1 MHETTLDCCPS
12 CECGTLPAEFV
23 RVRYYFGQRL
33 GVMELSDE
41 ALYHAGKM
49 AFHNARLHGFG
60 VVCGL
65 KVVKQKP
72 PAGTQS
78 TVLRVS
84 TGAAI
89 DPCGREVVVGI
100 DQCIDV
106 AAWFA
111 RNKNR
116 PELSGWT
123 AGTTQTLRVA
133 IRYRECPSD
142 PGPAPRDPCGCDNGG
157 CEYGRVRESFELAL
171 FTEDEKVCGAAPFP
185 PTDALLQVFEGAGP
199 SGSAGDPA
207 TALTQGIDT
216 LIASACPAPGGDLWL
231 CLASVD
237 VTLDSTPVPID
248 LSEPDNT
255 IPARRTLL
263 PTNALQ
269 AMLLDLAAS
278 GASSGLLA
286 GGPRPGALAFA
297 PDPGNPATAGTLR
310 VAITL
315 AKAGSPPADVP
326 LVDATFDPAS
336 LEISRLDAGGWTDI
350 TPAGGV
356 SYDAASSPPAIQV
369 VFTQDLEPSKPFVLA
384 FQPDPAAPTV
394 DANGGPLNPF
404 VRRFRFLLD
413 GSGALALDPAV

>member
-1 MHETTLDCCPS
+1 MHETTLDCGCGS

-65 KVVKQKP
+65 RVEKQKP
-72 PAGTQS
+72 PSGTQS

-84 TGAAI
+84 TGAAL
-89 DPCGREVVVGI
+89 DPCGREIVVGI

-123 AGTTQTLRVA
+123 AGTTQTLHVA

-157 CEYGRVRESFELAL
+157 CEFGRVRESFELAL
-171 FTEDEKVCGAAPFP
+171 FTVDEKVCAAVPFP
-185 PTDALLQVFEGAGP
+185 PTDALQAVLEGAGP

-207 TALTQGIDT
+207 TVLQEGLDT
-216 LIASACPAPGGDLWL
+216 LIASGCPAPGDDLWL
-231 CLASVD
+231 CLASLD
-237 VTLDSTPVPID
+237 VTLDSTPVPVD
-248 LSEPDNT
+248 LSDPDNT
-255 IPARRTLL
+255 IPERRTLL
-263 PTNALQ
+263 PTSALQ

-286 GGPRPGALAFA
+286 GGPRPGALSFT

-310 VAITL
+310 VAIRL
-315 AKAGSPPADVP
+315 ARAGSPSADVP
-326 LVDATFDPAS
+326 LVDATFDPAA
-336 LEISRLDAGGWTDI
+336 LRISRLDPTGWTDV

-356 SYDAASSPPAIQV
+356 SYDATSPPSIPI
-369 VFTQDLEPSKPFVLA
+369 VFTQDLTASTPFVLA

-394 DANGGPLNPF
+394 DANGMPLNPF
-404 VRRFRFLLD
+404 TRRFRFLLD